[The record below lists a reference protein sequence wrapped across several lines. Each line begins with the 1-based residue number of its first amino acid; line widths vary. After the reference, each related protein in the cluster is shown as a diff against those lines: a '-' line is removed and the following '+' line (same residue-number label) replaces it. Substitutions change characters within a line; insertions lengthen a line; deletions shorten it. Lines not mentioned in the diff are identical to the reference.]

1 MYVTTLGGFGQ
12 KLTPEYIPEIG
23 GSTQG
28 RPGAK
33 PEELGR
39 VDLDDIYRMNRLLRD
54 RVEDAARIVGLDPGF
69 LAANLFAEKSDAA
82 MWSGSTG
89 TVASEIL
96 GLDDW
101 FDPVVSRYIGRVI
114 RDSPGIN
121 LKKSEVKKTGLLWN
135 VGTEKAGAG
144 WKPRGKLPAAKAV
157 IATAVYIKASENMLR
172 KVLANEGLGDAL
184 RYLTPEQRFTV
195 LRVTFNAGVVPASK
209 LVKRIRR
216 GGDIPRTGKT
226 TRDRHNAIRTAVLH
240 MARGVHLSQAI
251 FGRPREE
258 YEPRALDAHRSEETR
273 DLIKRLQSEHRVGK
287 HKMISPAPP

>member
-1 MYVTTLGGFGQ
+1 MYITTLGGLGQ
-12 KLTPEYIPEIG
+12 KLTAEYIPEIG
-23 GSTQG
+23 GPAQG

-39 VDLDDIYRMNRLLRD
+39 IDLDEIYRTNRLLHQ

-69 LAANLFAEKSDAA
+69 LAANLFAEKSNAA
-82 MWSGSTG
+82 TWSGITG
-89 TVASEIL
+89 TVASEML

-101 FDPVVSRYIGRVI
+101 FDPVMSRYIGRVI

-121 LKKSEVKKTGLLWN
+121 LKKTDVKKTGLLWN
-135 VGTEKAGAG
+135 VGTEKPGAG

-172 KVLANEGLGDAL
+172 KVLANQGLGNAL
-184 RYLTPEQRFTV
+184 WYLSPEQRFTV
-195 LRVTFNAGVVPASK
+195 LRVTFNSGVVPASK
-209 LVKRIRR
+209 LVRRIRR

-240 MARGVHLSQAI
+240 MARGMHLSQTI
-251 FGRPREE
+251 FGRPRRE
-258 YEPRALDAHRSEETR
+258 YEPRPLDAHRSEEVR
-273 DLIKRLQSEHRVGK
+273 DLINRLQRKHRVGK
-287 HKMISPAPP
+287 QEMISPAPP